1 MAGLERSSTLPTK
14 ITVNKTDIFDT
25 KKIADE
31 FNKYFTNVGT
41 DLANKIPNA
50 SKRFDLYITKVNT
63 SMESQ
68 PLSIN
73 ELKNAFFSLKINKSP
88 GHDGVSFNVIK
99 KCFGEL
105 CEPLKY
111 LFNLLIV
118 KGIFPEHLKI
128 AKDNNSNISN
138 YGPISLLPC
147 FSKMLERIMYNR
159 LQKYLKDQ
167 NILCDK
173 QFGF

>member
-1 MAGLERSSTLPTK
+1 MKEILGKCTTKSSTLPTK

-31 FNKYFTNVGT
+31 FNNFFTNIGT
-41 DLANKIPNA
+41 DLANKVLNA
-50 SKRFDLYITKVNT
+50 SERFDFYITKVNT

-73 ELKNAFFSLKINKSP
+73 ELENAFFSLKINKSP

-111 LFNLLIV
+111 LFNLPIV
-118 KGIFPEHLKI
+118 KGIFLDDLKV
-128 AKDNNSNISN
+128 AKVILIYKAENSSNISN
-138 YGPISLLPC
+138 YLC
-147 FSKMLERIMYNR
+147 YRVF
-159 LQKYLKDQ
+159 LK
-167 NILCDK
+167 C
-173 QFGF
+173 